1 MKSSLKT
8 LLQSFTSHSQTITLL
23 IRFWSLIFSVF
34 QNYEEILQSSV
45 IKELTCNAGDTG
57 DTGSIPQL
65 GRSPEGGYGNPLQY
79 SCLENFMGR
88 GTWQAI
94 GLQLQDYRVANS
106 QIRLKRLNIH
116 AYRII
121 KTESYHMQILYLA
134 SYTQHNISNIQLC
147 FLYIISL
154 FL

>member
-34 QNYEEILQSSV
+34 QNYEEILQCSV

-57 DTGSIPQL
+57 DTGFIPQL

-79 SCLENFMGR
+79 SCLENCMGR
-88 GTWQAI
+88 GTWRAI
-94 GLQLQDYRVANS
+94 VHRVADS
-106 QIRLKRLNIH
+106 QTRLKQLNIH

-134 SYTQHNISNIQLC
+134 SYTWHNISNIQLC